1 MNTFYEFVEETNKL
15 TLDEQESFVD
25 ILQKRIA
32 EEKRNRFIIESKE
45 SVTEFKSGN
54 KHTSSIDD
62 IMKEILS

>member
-45 SVTEFKSGN
+45 SVTEFESGN

-62 IMKEILS
+62 ILKEILS

>member
-32 EEKRNRFIIESKE
+32 EEKRNRFIIESME
-45 SVTEFKSGN
+45 SVKEFESGN
-54 KHTSSIDD
+54 KHTSSIL
-62 IMKEILS
+62 INLI

>member
-32 EEKRNRFIIESKE
+32 EEKRNRFIIESKD
-45 SVTEFKSGN
+45 SVKEFESGN